1 MEDDTVPVHTRI
13 ESSLC
18 SDSDVEFVLLFG
30 SQLDETARP
39 SSDLDIAVKFSDE
52 LTDDERFRRRC
63 ELSGRLQSRDV
74 PYLDI
79 SDLEDLPI
87 PVAHDAVRGHLLCG
101 DEAAFQAYKADI
113 ERQYEAS
120 MDDRKRERRAFI
132 RRVAE
137 EGLRG

>member
-1 MEDDTVPVHTRI
+1 MEDETVPVHPRI

-18 SDSDVEFVLLFG
+18 SDSAVEFVLLFG
-30 SQLDETARP
+30 SQLDDTARP
-39 SSDLDIAVKFSDE
+39 SSDLDVAVKFSDE

-63 ELSGRLQSRDV
+63 ELSGRLQTSDV
-74 PYLDI
+74 PYVDI

-87 PVAHDAVRGHLLCG
+87 SVAHDAVRGRLLCG
-101 DEAAFQAYKADI
+101 DEAAFQASKADI